1 MTILFWFSVSINTI
15 LLAKKSERWKACC
28 LSWFLVSWL
37 WVMPGT
43 RKQNLQSEG
52 AKKVIILRRG
62 PRATPRVEIL
72 TKHFFS
78 ITNSNVSFT
87 LLAISISWEEAKQ
100 SYFHL
105 VSFKDWANFW
115 LFKLPC
121 PRSFSLPSAYRLSR
135 VGWFSHALAFRS
147 LNSSWGKMRT
157 TRSLPRDHFLGDIRG
172 NKPCTSSRKDQFTV
186 LISNFGQWGKK
197 ERHKKIVL
205 NRNFNRRELIA
216 KTPLSNK

>member
-1 MTILFWFSVSINTI
+1 MAILFWFSVSINTI

-62 PRATPRVEIL
+62 PRATPTVKFWWLSVRKWHERL

-87 LLAISISWEEAKQ
+87 LLAISISWEEAKLSPIFTSSHSRTGQ
-100 SYFHL
+100 RFDFSSCL
-105 VSFKDWANFW
+105 VHGRS
-115 LFKLPC
+115 LSP
-121 PRSFSLPSAYRLSR
+121 PR
-135 VGWFSHALAFRS
+135 LAF
-147 LNSSWGKMRT
+147 LSWGDFHA
-157 TRSLPRDHFLGDIRG
+157 RSRFAR
-172 NKPCTSSRKDQFTV
+172 
-186 LISNFGQWGKK
+186 
-197 ERHKKIVL
+197 
-205 NRNFNRRELIA
+205 
-216 KTPLSNK
+216 